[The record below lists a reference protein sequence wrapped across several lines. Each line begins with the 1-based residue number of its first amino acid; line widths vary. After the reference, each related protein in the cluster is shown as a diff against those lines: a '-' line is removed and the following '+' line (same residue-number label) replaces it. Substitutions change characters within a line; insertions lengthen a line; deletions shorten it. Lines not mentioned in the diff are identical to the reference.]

1 MRAGGAG
8 SVGPGSGVSTRAR
21 DVVPLS
27 IGSYLVLYGLI
38 LLLDAHGV
46 ITIGIAGAIGSAFGL
61 AFVGLGVLAVT
72 AAWRV
77 RRVSRRLRRAIGHV
91 RSSSA
96 GWSVEDDSVIS
107 TVFGDIWLDLRH
119 AHLADGETEL
129 TVLCWVGTIQVR
141 VPADVGL
148 DVTAQAMFGSVD
160 VLGRQEVGLVRDVHV
175 RTDGY
180 ARSARRIRLH
190 LSTVGGEIFVAQS
203 T

>member
-1 MRAGGAG
+1 M
-8 SVGPGSGVSTRAR
+8 STRAR

-27 IGSYLVLYGLI
+27 IGTYLILYGAL

-46 ITIGIAGAIGSAFGL
+46 ITIGIAGAIGAAFGL
-61 AFVGLGVLAVT
+61 ACVGLGILAVM

-77 RRVSRRLRRAIGHV
+77 RRVAHRLRRAVGHV
-91 RSSSA
+91 RSSAA

-107 TVFGDIWLDLRH
+107 TAFGDIWLDLRS
-119 AHLADGETEL
+119 AALAEGETEL

-141 VPADVGL
+141 VPPEVGL
-148 DVTAQAMFGSVD
+148 DVTAQAMVGSLD
-160 VLGRQEVGLVRDVHV
+160 VLGRREAGLVRDVHV

-180 ARSARRIRLH
+180 AEARRRIRLH
-190 LSTVGGEIFVAQS
+190 LSTFGGEIFV